1 MVWSLVVDNANRI
14 TIGGFAMA
22 RDYAKEESNKALVK
36 ASFDRWKNGTGGP
49 FELLASDVE
58 WTIVGTSPLSK
69 TYHSKQEFLDIVIN
83 PFNARMI
90 RPLVPEIHGIYSDG
104 DTVIILFDA
113 MATVR
118 DGRPYHNT
126 YSWYLQMRD
135 GQVVKSVAFFDT
147 RDFDEFWN
155 RVSPKP

>member
-1 MVWSLVVDNANRI
+1 
-14 TIGGFAMA
+14 MA
-22 RDYAKEESNKALVK
+22 RDYAQEESNKTLVK

-69 TYHSKQEFLDIVIN
+69 TYHSKQEFLDVVIN
-83 PFNARMI
+83 PFNARMEK
-90 RPLVPEIHGIYSDG
+90 PLTPEVHGIYSDG

-113 MATVR
+113 SATVC
-118 DGRPYHNT
+118 DGKPYHNT
-126 YSWYLQMRD
+126 YSWFLQMRN
-135 GQVVKSVAFFDT
+135 GQVAKAVAFFDT

-155 RVSPKP
+155 RVSPKT